1 MANAYRHHFAE
12 FCARLNYHA
21 VVFSVNTG
29 RVFGF
34 RDLRDSQRKMPAF
47 CRLQFEFDQ
56 IPAEGSMVFYGINLI
71 LDQQTII
78 CSGSVSLID
87 IGGDQVAIVFYEPRI
102 SNFRDSQLPRI
113 MWKDLNFRYLGQSN
127 YVPIENNLTGTMVG
141 KTDDELFEPSFREA
155 FRNSDEAILT
165 TGICFWDM
173 MGKIRVGS
181 TTTLVQIQKFP
192 YYSLAN
198 ERLGMIL
205 VYQPINQTGMIPTSL
220 DRPGS
225 SINQIIVNRLLTAA
239 NIFIAVQNIENAQ
252 QIETFSD
259 NIVKLGY
266 DPERIASGGMSMR
279 DLIYPGDYDRYL
291 REVQTQLFAQNDSF
305 WMTLRI
311 VNAKQEILS
320 AKLFF
325 SPITFLS
332 GRVEKMAILIDLY
345 DVTEEVALNYDKLI
359 AAANRMHVVFT
370 VRKMSSPYEYE
381 IMTSNI
387 HQFGYHAEDFLS
399 KKRKFIDLIHPEDQ
413 ALYRESVQAVKDHR
427 TPQLVVQ
434 YRLISRK
441 KNIYWLKET
450 LFSTNIRGVEYLE
463 GAILNITSTKAAFDT
478 LREITQNQD
487 LDQAVFDRISSQF
500 NFASVLQFAEVKNI
514 LDQFAKMFGIDCALF
529 NNYDSLMFDTAGK
542 SGALDIV
549 MKQLVDFTSFVA
561 MDQVLCLYDNLLVL
575 PIPVVHG
582 VHRIGTLL
590 CYAIVRD
597 PIPKMGSRTYEDYS
611 HQFKPVRTGDLK
623 PIYSFGPLIA
633 DSVATVVFTAAVAIM
648 QIQSQSSFAVDL
660 SWQRLTHQIL
670 LDILDIA
677 NQGDDLEGC
686 FREMMPKIVDALQLT
701 RTSVFFYD
709 EAKDDYS
716 LKYEWFIETETSRRA
731 HFQHVR
737 KIHSFFEDWDIQN
750 QNSFVVNGEDVL
762 REKKQFRDLVHS
774 VVAVRLMNQGKIVGF
789 LNFVDN
795 FSNRVWTPD
804 EIIFFEDVGY
814 ILSSVIER
822 ASSKQVI
829 SQHLLEFIR
838 SWETM
843 PNAIA
848 VITEKTQECYFAN
861 KHFWEIMPSD
871 TAGNGQEPKN
881 LSPAIRRILAALND
895 SSREDEVFLPES
907 QRWFLINRSEIHFEG
922 VESSTLLV
930 LTDITQNKKTQE
942 TISAMAFT
950 DVLTGLPNRL
960 RFELDLKA
968 LLQSDVPSLSQS
980 FICLLNIDNFRMI
993 NNTFSYATGDEL
1005 LKMITRKLRQIPGM
1019 ERNLYRFGG
1028 DEFILIADPSLP
1040 LSIYDFAH
1048 QVMSLF
1054 EKPFFIGGYETAC
1067 TVSMGMVYLSDSQ
1080 GGIDDLL
1087 RKVNLAM
1094 RDAKLTGKNRFV
1106 LFNASLRKY
1115 EEDTGALERALKIAV
1130 DEGCGEFQVFYQPI
1144 VSAKTGKIIG
1154 AEALIRWFSSELGLV
1169 SPVKFIPVAETT
1181 GLIVPI
1187 GKFILNTACKEAKK
1201 WLDYGY
1207 DIKIS
1212 VNFSVIQTLQSDL
1225 VGMLQS
1231 ALNTYRIPAKNL
1243 IFEVTESLA
1252 INDINKVIDILNG
1265 VHDIGVKI
1273 AMDDFGTGY
1282 SSLNHLR
1289 RMPLDIVKI
1298 DRSFIFNIEYDPYTL
1313 SFIDTIAK
1321 FCHMKNTDLCCEG
1334 VETETQKKM
1343 LQSIN
1348 VDTLQGYLFG
1358 KPCSA
1363 EDFWKLL
1370 LGNK

>member
-1 MANAYRHHFAE
+1 
-12 FCARLNYHA
+12 
-21 VVFSVNTG
+21 
-29 RVFGF
+29 
-34 RDLRDSQRKMPAF
+34 
-47 CRLQFEFDQ
+47 
-56 IPAEGSMVFYGINLI
+56 MVFYGVNLI
-71 LDQQTII
+71 IDQQTII

-87 IGGDQVAIVFYEPRI
+87 IAGDQIAIVFFDPRVA
-102 SNFRDSQLPRI
+102 NFRDNQLPRI
-113 MWKDLNFRYLGQSN
+113 IWKDLNYRYLGQSG
-127 YVPIENNLTGTMVG
+127 YAQIENNLSETMVG
-141 KTDDELFEPSFREA
+141 KTDEEIFEPSFRA
-155 FRNSDEAILT
+155 SFRSSDDAILS
-165 TGICFWDM
+165 TGVCFWDM
-173 MGKIRVGS
+173 MGKIRLGS
-181 TTTLVQIQKFP
+181 TSSLVQIQKFP

-198 ERLGMIL
+198 ERLGMII
-205 VYQPINQTGMIPTSL
+205 VYQPINQTGMLPTNL

-225 SINQIIVNRLLTAA
+225 SINQIVVNRLLTAA
-239 NIFIAVQNIENAQ
+239 NIYIAVQNVENAQ
-252 QIETFSD
+252 QIETFSE
-259 NIVKLGY
+259 NITKLGY
-266 DPERIASGGMSMR
+266 DPDHIASGAMSMR

-291 REVQTQLFAQNDSF
+291 QEIQTQLFAQNDSF

-325 SPITFLS
+325 SPITALS
-332 GRVEKMAILIDLY
+332 GRVEKMVVLIDLY
-345 DVTEEVALNYDKLI
+345 DVSEEVAMNFEKLI
-359 AAANRMHVVFT
+359 AGANRMHVVFT
-370 VRKMSSPYEYE
+370 VRKMTSPFDYE

-387 HQFGYHAEDFLS
+387 HQFGYHADDFLS
-399 KKRKFIDLIHPEDQ
+399 KKRNFIELIHPDDQ
-413 ALYRESVQAVKDHR
+413 QKYREAVQAVKDR
-427 TPQLVVQ
+427 RVPQLVVE

-478 LREITQNQD
+478 LRQITQNED
-487 LDQAVFDRISSQF
+487 LDHAAFERISSHF
-500 NFASVLQFAEVKNI
+500 NFASILQFAEVKGI
-514 LDQFAKMFGIDCALF
+514 LEQFAQMFGIDCALL
-529 NNYDSLMFDTAGK
+529 NNYDGMMFNTAGK

-549 MKQLVDFTSFVA
+549 MKQLVDFTAFSA
-561 MDQVLCLYDNLLVL
+561 MDHVLCLYDNLFVL
-575 PIPVVHG
+575 PIPVIHG

-590 CYAIVRD
+590 CYALVRD
-597 PIPKMGSRTYEDYS
+597 HIPAMGSRMYEDYS
-611 HQFKPVRTGDLK
+611 HQFKTVRTADLK
-623 PIYSFGPLIA
+623 PIYSFGALMA
-633 DSVATVVFTAAVAIM
+633 ESVATVVFTAAVAVM
-648 QIQSQSSFAVDL
+648 QIQSQSTFSVDL
-660 SWQRLTHQIL
+660 SRQRLTHQMLLGIL
-670 LDILDIA
+670 NIA
-677 NQGDDLEGC
+677 NEGDDLEGC
-686 FREMMPKIVDALQLT
+686 FREMMPKIVDAMQLT

-709 EAKDDYS
+709 EEKEDYS
-716 LKYEWFIETETSRRA
+716 LKYEWFIEAETSRRA
-731 HFQHVR
+731 NFQHVR

-762 REKKQFRDLVHS
+762 REKKQYRDLVHAI
-774 VVAVRLMNQGKIVGF
+774 VAVRLMNQGKIVGF

-822 ASSKQVI
+822 SSSKQVI

-838 SWETM
+838 TWEAM

-848 VITEKTQECYFAN
+848 VITDKTQECYFAN
-861 KHFWEIMPSD
+861 RRFWEIMPSG
-871 TAGNGQEPKN
+871 ASGAGQEPKN
-881 LSPAIRRILAALND
+881 LSPAIRKIMSALND
-895 SSREDEVFLPES
+895 TTKEDEIFLPES
-907 QRWFLINRSEIHFEG
+907 QRWFLINRSEIRFEG
-922 VESSTLLV
+922 VENSTLLV

-942 TISAMAFT
+942 TIASMAFT

-960 RFELDLKA
+960 RFELDLKN
-968 LLQSDVPSLSQS
+968 LLNSEVSGLPQC

-993 NNTFSYATGDEL
+993 NNTFSYSTGDEL
-1005 LKMITRKLRQIPGM
+1005 LKTITRKLQQIPGM

-1028 DEFILIADPSLP
+1028 DEFILIADPSLS
-1040 LSIYDFAH
+1040 LAIYEFAN

-1054 EKPFFIGGYETAC
+1054 DKPFFIGGSETSC
-1067 TVSMGMVYLSDSQ
+1067 TVSMGMVYLADAES
-1080 GGIDDLL
+1080 GIDDLL

-1094 RDAKLTGKNRFV
+1094 RDAKQTGKNRFV
-1106 LFNASLRKY
+1106 LFDASLRKY

-1130 DEGCGEFQVFYQPI
+1130 DEGCQEFQVFYQPI
-1144 VSAKTGKIIG
+1144 VSAQTGKITG
-1154 AEALIRWFSSELGLV
+1154 AEALVRWFSSELGLV
-1169 SPVKFIPVAETT
+1169 SPVKFIPIAETT

-1187 GKFILNTACKEAKK
+1187 GKFILNKACKEAKK

-1207 DIKIS
+1207 DMKIS

-1225 VGMLQS
+1225 VGMLQNT
-1231 ALNTYRIPAKNL
+1231 LNTYRIPAKNL

-1289 RMPLDIVKI
+1289 RLPLDIVKI

-1313 SFIDTIAK
+1313 SFVDTIAK
-1321 FCHMKNTDLCCEG
+1321 FCHMKNTILCCEG

-1348 VDTLQGYLFG
+1348 VDAMQGYLFG

-1363 EDFWKLL
+1363 EEFWKQLIA
-1370 LGNK
+1370 NK